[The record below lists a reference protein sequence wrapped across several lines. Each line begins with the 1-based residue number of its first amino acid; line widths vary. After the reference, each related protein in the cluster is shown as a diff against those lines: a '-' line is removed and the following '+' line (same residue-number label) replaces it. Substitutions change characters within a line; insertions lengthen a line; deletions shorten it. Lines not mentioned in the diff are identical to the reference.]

1 MKYLGTTRT
10 VDTVVQRN
18 KRMDK
23 IFTPEITRLQK
34 AEKVAEEILVKLETM
49 VDIDPCG
56 LERCHL
62 INAIQRIISQKTK
75 ID

>member
-10 VDTVVQRN
+10 VDTVAQRN

-23 IFTPEITRLQK
+23 IFAPEITRLQK
-34 AEKVAEEILVKLETM
+34 AEKVAEEILTELETM

-62 INAIQRIISQKTK
+62 INAIQRILSQKTK

>member
-1 MKYLGTTRT
+1 MKTAA
-10 VDTVVQRN
+10 QRRDE
-18 KRMDK
+18 RMDK
-23 IFTPEITRLQK
+23 IFAPQIARLQK
-34 AEKVAEEILVKLETM
+34 AEKVSEEILSKLESL

-62 INAIQRIISQKTK
+62 INAIQNIISQKTK